1 LKVLLLVLL
10 LLLASIWFYVG
21 YLRVETEA
29 YLRPRLRGGFWIFLA
44 LVFLVAYTQFYQE
57 RNAIAQLAEH
67 IQPYSEDMTPRYVP
81 RLPGENVVIWM
92 FETVDSPESVA
103 SFYAA
108 PENRKGWQLS
118 GQLPMLVLRKE
129 NQKIVV
135 GVTRKQQITNLSY
148 QLSVAE

>member
-1 LKVLLLVLL
+1 
-10 LLLASIWFYVG
+10 
-21 YLRVETEA
+21 
-29 YLRPRLRGGFWIFLA
+29 
-44 LVFLVAYTQFYQE
+44 
-57 RNAIAQLAEH
+57 
-67 IQPYSEDMTPRYVP
+67 
-81 RLPGENVVIWM
+81 M

-129 NQKIVV
+129 SQKIVV